1 MYNCGFSADSQV
13 RNDFNLTN
21 PGAPDEE
28 IAQMMQDFDYEYIA
42 LGNVKKW
49 LQTSMEGFHPDYRLY
64 IHGGGNFRE
73 QAATIKPYKGNRD
86 PTHKPKYSAEIK
98 KYMTDVW
105 NALVVTGIETD
116 DAIAIDQFSADDKST
131 VIVSIDKDLLY
142 GVPGWSY
149 NPRTGVLEYTT
160 PTAANKFLFWQM
172 LVGDSADNIPGIR
185 GIGPKKASAALDKY
199 DSMSEWRNVVQEFYK
214 KEYGD
219 NWKAAYTEV
228 GTLLYILR
236 RQGEEKT
243 GCPLL

>member
-1 MYNCGFSADSQV
+1 
-13 RNDFNLTN
+13 
-21 PGAPDEE
+21 
-28 IAQMMQDFDYEYIA
+28 MMQDFDYEYIA

-49 LQTSMEGFHPDYRLY
+49 LHTSMEGFHPDYRLY

-73 QAATIKPYKGNRD
+73 EVATIKPYKGNRD

-116 DAIAIDQFSADDKST
+116 DAIAIDQFAADDKST

-149 NPRTGVLEYTT
+149 NPRTDVLEYTT

-172 LVGDSADNIPGIR
+172 LVGDSADNIGGAK
-185 GIGPKKASAALDKY
+185 GIGPKRANKLLDPCGNDLAACKRVVEEVYKAQHG
-199 DSMSEWRNVVQEFYK
+199 DSWTDVYIETSR
-214 KEYGD
+214 
-219 NWKAAYTEV
+219 
-228 GTLLYILR
+228 LLYILR
-236 RQGEEKT
+236 DRSHEKE
-243 GCPLL
+243 GHPWLCRPELY